1 MTAEPTPSP
10 STVRRQDTINEA
22 IIAAERLVS
31 VLRGYR
37 AAKRDGFP
45 MAHLAR
51 IDAVLARV
59 TDKTTQV
66 IGGEQDD
73 LIATGAA
80 VEEEERI
87 RLSTSRLRFT
97 VLTPEPTVPTSLIAH
112 PIQSAGDCN

>member
-1 MTAEPTPSP
+1 MIRHQHDSGGQRGGD
-10 STVRRQDTINEA
+10 RRKILPVD
-22 IIAAERLVS
+22 V
-31 VLRGYR
+31 
-37 AAKRDGFP
+37 
-45 MAHLAR
+45 
-51 IDAVLARV
+51 DAVLARV